1 MAAPFGVGNNIAGG
15 VPGVPGYVDFFK
27 VAYSDDIRLKSM
39 RLEHPLL
46 NIFEREALN
55 GAPLVIRN
63 VKKVDEGYGIT
74 DSDTTGGTST
84 LKQNRDRVAQ
94 LDYQSVPVES
104 RTVMPNFWNFAALYD
119 PRDSKALMRDVRPD
133 SNFQRSILGSF
144 GRKMESIILDG
155 LLGDVSV
162 ASGAAPVTTSFFAD
176 GGHMVGA
183 VSGEPDAYDGGTGN
197 GLQTAGSAGAAL
209 ADVCCSTEKLLDARS
224 KLELSDAVM
233 PGDRLI
239 AIMSPRQMRLFMAN
253 DPQVVNFDFNR
264 DKPLAQGIVSDWLGM
279 DFIVT
284 TAVQELPAF
293 GVVAGTGTNP
303 DTWVTDEGP
312 GVQATGSVPDPF
324 DAGRVNATGEFI
336 YVTTRDAMM
345 VGMDAVETRFD
356 IIPERG
362 HSLQVAHYASIGTV
376 RLEGTKVCAIQCYNA

>member
-15 VPGVPGYVDFFK
+15 DPGVPGYVDFFK

-74 DSDTTGGTST
+74 DSDTTSGTST

-133 SNFQRSILGSF
+133 SNFQRSILSSF

-183 VSGEPDAYDGGTGN
+183 VSGEPDAYDGAALT
-197 GLQTAGSAGAAL
+197 TAATGAAL

-279 DFIVT
+279 DFVVT
-284 TAVQELPAF
+284 TAVQELPDF
-293 GVVAGTGTNP
+293 EVTAGTP
-303 DTWVTDEGP
+303 DGWTAGNGP
-312 GVQATGSVPDPF
+312 GIQALAAVSDPF
-324 DAGRVNATGEFI
+324 GGGRADTGEFI